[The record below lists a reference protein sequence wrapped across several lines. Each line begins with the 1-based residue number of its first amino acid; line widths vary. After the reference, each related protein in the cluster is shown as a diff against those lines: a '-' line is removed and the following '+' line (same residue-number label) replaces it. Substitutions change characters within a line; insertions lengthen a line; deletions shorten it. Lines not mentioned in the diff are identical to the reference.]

1 MNIADNHF
9 ALFGLPE
16 RFALDAKRLDM
27 AFRDVQGQVHPD
39 RFVDAGATEQRV
51 ALQWAT
57 RANEAYRTLR
67 DPLRRAAYL
76 CTLRG
81 ADLET
86 ESNTAMPA
94 EFLMRQLEWR
104 EALDDARDADDAAA
118 LQKLEAELDD
128 ERSALMRRL
137 EIALDET
144 PDIGN
149 AVEAVR
155 QWMFV
160 ERFEENLASLAEKLD
175 AC

>member
-16 RFALDAKRLDM
+16 RFALDAKALDT
-27 AFRDVQGQVHPD
+27 AYRDVQGHVHPD
-39 RFVDAGATEQRV
+39 RFADAGATEQRV

-76 CTLRG
+76 CNLRG
-81 ADLET
+81 ADLEI

-104 EALDDARDADDAAA
+104 EALDDARDADDAEA
-118 LQKLEAELDD
+118 LQELEAALDD

-137 EIALDET
+137 EIALDQA
-144 PDIGN
+144 PDIGH

-155 QWMFV
+155 QWMFI
-160 ERFEENLASLAEKLD
+160 ERFREDLASLAEKLEAD
-175 AC
+175 